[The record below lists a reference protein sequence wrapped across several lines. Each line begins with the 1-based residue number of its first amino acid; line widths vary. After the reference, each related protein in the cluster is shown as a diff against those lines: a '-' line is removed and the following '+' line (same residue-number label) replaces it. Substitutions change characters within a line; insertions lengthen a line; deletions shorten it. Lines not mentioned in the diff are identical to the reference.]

1 MEEIKNVPTNIITG
15 SLGVGKTTLIQSLL
29 RNKPESERWAV
40 LVNEFGEVGID
51 GALMAGTSSSNQ
63 ESGVFIKEVPGG
75 CMCCTSGLPMQIALN
90 LLLAQARPDRLLIE
104 PTGLGHPREV
114 LETLMQPHYKDVLN
128 IQATLTLLDLRKL
141 ENDKWRA
148 HSTFRE
154 QVQIADVIV
163 VTKSDLYS
171 ENLTSDLQDYLK
183 ELKINN
189 TPVVTA
195 NKGELDIS
203 HLANTC
209 KFNQVE
215 ENHHHHHHH
224 GYDNKTTLL
233 SAPETGALKVV
244 NQGEGYFSRGWLCSK
259 DMFFDFNKCQALF
272 DGIEVERL
280 KAVIN
285 TDKGAFG
292 FNIVD
297 GQLYVSPVDEAE
309 DSRIELIT
317 SDSEYADVMAVEIEQ
332 KLNLV

>member
-1 MEEIKNVPTNIITG
+1 
-15 SLGVGKTTLIQSLL
+15 
-29 RNKPESERWAV
+29 
-40 LVNEFGEVGID
+40 
-51 GALMAGTSSSNQ
+51 
-63 ESGVFIKEVPGG
+63 
-75 CMCCTSGLPMQIALN
+75 
-90 LLLAQARPDRLLIE
+90 
-104 PTGLGHPREV
+104 
-114 LETLMQPHYKDVLN
+114 MQPHYKDVLN

-141 ENDKWRA
+141 ENDKWRN

-154 QVQIADVIV
+154 QVQIADAIV

-195 NKGELDIS
+195 NKGELDIA
-203 HLANTC
+203 HLENTC
-209 KFNQVE
+209 KFNQTGE
-215 ENHHHHHHH
+215 ANHHHHHHGH
-224 GYDNKTTLL
+224 DNKTTLL
-233 SAPETGALKVV
+233 SAPATGVLKVV

-259 DMFFDFNKCQALF
+259 NTFFDFQQCQNLF
-272 DGIEVERL
+272 DGLKVERL

-297 GQLYVSPVDEAE
+297 GQLYVTPIDEAE

-317 SDSEYADVMAVEIEQ
+317 SDSENADAISVEIEQ
-332 KLNLV
+332 ELNLM